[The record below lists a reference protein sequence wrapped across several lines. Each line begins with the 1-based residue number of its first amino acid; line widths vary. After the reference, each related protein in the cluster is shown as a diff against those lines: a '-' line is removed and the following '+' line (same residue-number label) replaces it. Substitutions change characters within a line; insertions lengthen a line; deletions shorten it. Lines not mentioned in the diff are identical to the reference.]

1 MLVADFAVGVADLL
15 DDVFAT
21 AAPLLD
27 NMLVC
32 PT

>member
-1 MLVADFAVGVADLL
+1 MAVADFGIGVADLL

-27 NMLVC
+27 KMPFR